1 MQKPTLLLFVLF
13 AMFCTPSFAQVSQN
27 TEIEMNAGFAQTF
40 RTDRPF
46 QSLIIG
52 DPAVVDATARSDR
65 VIVLNAKKVGISNIV
80 ALAGDHSEI
89 VNLSVIVG
97 RRHTIALETH
107 RIHSFPRLHDYW
119 SYNCIATNCIRVA
132 APPLASVGDKP
143 RGYPSLIQ
151 TSSPGLAGPPTDP
164 TTEST
169 TAAPP

>member
-1 MQKPTLLLFVLF
+1 MQKLARLLFVFFGLS
-13 AMFCTPSFAQVSQN
+13 CTPSFAQVSQN
-27 TEIEMNAGFAQTF
+27 TEIEMNAGFAQIF
-40 RTDRPF
+40 KTDRPF

-52 DPAVVDATARSDR
+52 DPGVVDAIARSDR

-97 RRHTIALETH
+97 RRHTVALETH

-143 RGYPSLIQ
+143 RGDLPTIQ
-151 TSSPGLAGPPTDP
+151 TATPGPAQAPTD
-164 TTEST
+164 TATEST
-169 TAAPP
+169 SSGSP